1 MFINALMALQW
12 TLMDDQGTI
21 NHKRLP
27 NNFTLLDSLV
37 SCLLNLFICP
47 ITIADRQQRVLYL
60 PRCSR
65 T

>member
-27 NNFTLLDSLV
+27 NNFTLLDSL
-37 SCLLNLFICP
+37 SLFIESF
-47 ITIADRQQRVLYL
+47 YL
-60 PRCSR
+60 FN
-65 T
+65 